1 MKTIKKR
8 FLVMSFQYAVNVIG
22 LPLYIDFF
30 ERTEKYLVN
39 QNRSGNNMQSVKY
52 IK

>member
-1 MKTIKKR
+1 MKTIKQR
-8 FLVMSFQYAVNVIG
+8 FLIMSFQYAVNVIG

-39 QNRSGNNMQSVKY
+39 QNRSGKNMQSVKY